1 MIETPVYDRVTEPG
15 LQACFFLFMK
25 GINIEIK
32 ARTSDLQRVRK
43 ILESEGAEFRGTD
56 KQVDTYFRVPIGR
69 LKLRQGLIENNLIQY
84 FRDNQSGPKKSEV
97 VICPV
102 HENSEQ
108 VREALAKSCGILV
121 VVDKTREIYYI
132 QNVKF
137 HLDKLSE
144 LGSFVE
150 IEVFGDGREEE
161 ELWKTCRHYMELLNI
176 SEEDLVSNSYSD
188 MLLSGK
194 STS

>member
-1 MIETPVYDRVTEPG
+1 MIEPLSLTGKQNPAYRPA
-15 LQACFFLFMK
+15 LFLFMK

-32 ARTSDLQRVRK
+32 ARTTDLHKIRK
-43 ILESEGAEFRGTD
+43 VLKSENAEFRGTD
-56 KQVDTYFRVPIGR
+56 RQVDTYFRVANGR

-97 VICPV
+97 IICPV
-102 HENSEQ
+102 QENSEQ
-108 VREALAKSCGILV
+108 IREALAKACGILV

-137 HLDKLSE
+137 HLDSLAV

-150 IEVFGDGREEE
+150 IEVFGDGRGEE
-161 ELWKTCRHYMELLNI
+161 ELWKTCKHYMELLDI
-176 SEEDLVSNSYSD
+176 CEDDLVSDSYSD
-188 MLLSGK
+188 MLLNRQSA
-194 STS
+194 S